1 MIGPVR
7 LIAEREFRTYVATAS
22 FWIAL
27 LVGPIIMAAAAGALA
42 VSFKA
47 PTHAPIHVVAEDP
60 VLARMAVAALEDLAG
75 LEGRAVAIRVGPP
88 AASPETPLTIEVRR
102 TGPVDVLLTQSG
114 APALGPLQW
123 RLLTRTLERDVARG
137 ALATTSPATT
147 PPTTALA
154 PSRTARTSPEAT
166 QTPSSGAPA
175 SLGRF
180 ALVLTLWMT
189 LTGSLGMLLQAVV
202 RERGNRSLESLLAS
216 VRPVQIVLGKV
227 IGVGAVSLLVLGAW
241 MGSAAG
247 LAILAPGVRQA
258 GGAGLAAS
266 LGDPASLL
274 RAALIYLLAFA
285 FYGLLTVAVGVR
297 ARDAAAAQNMVRP
310 LFGLLL
316 AAFFVALVSS
326 IGAGQRLDW
335 LLWVPPF
342 TPFVLLTKAPGAL
355 PLLQEVASCALLLLG
370 AVVAGRAAA
379 KGLSVQPVERRKKTR
394 GRRADDQ
401 GSASA

>member
-47 PTHAPIHVVAEDP
+47 PTPAPIHVVAEDP
-60 VLARMAVAALEDLAG
+60 VLARMAVAALEDVAG

-88 AASPETPLTIEVRR
+88 AASPEPPLTIEVRR
-102 TGPVDVLLTQSG
+102 TGPVDVRLTQSG

-123 RLLTRTLERDVARG
+123 RLVTRTVERDVARG
-137 ALATTSPATT
+137 ALATTT
-147 PPTTALA
+147 LA
-154 PSRTARTSPEAT
+154 PSHSAHASPEAT
-166 QTPSSGAPA
+166 QPPPSGAPA

-247 LAILAPGVRQA
+247 LAILAPGVRQV

-316 AAFFVALVSS
+316 AAFFVALASS
-326 IGAGQRLDW
+326 IGASQRLDW

-379 KGLSVQPVERRKKTR
+379 KGLSVQPVERRRKTH

>member
-47 PTHAPIHVVAEDP
+47 PTPAPIHVVAEDP
-60 VLARMAVAALEDLAG
+60 VLARMAVAALEDVAG
-75 LEGRAVAIRVGPP
+75 LDGRAVAIRVGPP
-88 AASPETPLTIEVRR
+88 AASPEPPLTIEVRR

-123 RLLTRTLERDVARG
+123 RLVTRTVERDVARG
-137 ALATTSPATT
+137 ALATTT
-147 PPTTALA
+147 LA
-154 PSRTARTSPEAT
+154 PSHSAHASPEAT
-166 QTPSSGAPA
+166 QPPSSGAPA

-227 IGVGAVSLLVLGAW
+227 MGVGAVSLLVLGAW

-316 AAFFVALVSS
+316 AAFFVALASS
-326 IGAGQRLDW
+326 IGASQRLDW

>member
-47 PTHAPIHVVAEDP
+47 PAPAPIHVVAEDP
-60 VLARMAVAALEDLAG
+60 VLARMAVAALEDLAA
-75 LEGRAVAIRVGPP
+75 LDGRAVAIRVGPP
-88 AASPETPLTIEVRR
+88 AASPEPPLTIEVRR

-123 RLLTRTLERDVARG
+123 RLLTRTVERDVARG
-137 ALATTSPATT
+137 ALATTPTTT
-147 PPTTALA
+147 PA
-154 PSRTARTSPEAT
+154 PSRTAEASPEAT
-166 QTPSSGAPA
+166 QPPPSGAPA

>member
-27 LVGPIIMAAAAGALA
+27 LVGPIIMAAAAGALT

-47 PTHAPIHVVAEDP
+47 PAPAPIHVVAEDP
-60 VLARMAVAALEDLAG
+60 VLARMAVAALEDVAS

-88 AASPETPLTIEVRR
+88 AASPEPPLTIEVRR

-123 RLLTRTLERDVARG
+123 RLVTRTLERDVARG
-137 ALATTSPATT
+137 ALATTTPAA
-147 PPTTALA
+147 PLA

>member
-1 MIGPVR
+1 MTGPVR

-27 LVGPIIMAAAAGALA
+27 LVGPILMAAAAGALA
-42 VSFKA
+42 VSSRA
-47 PTHAPIHVVAEDP
+47 PAPAPIHVVADDP
-60 VLARMAVAALEDLAG
+60 ALARLAVAALEDVAA

-88 AASPETPLTIEVRR
+88 SASPAPPLTVQVRR
-102 TGPVDVLLTQSG
+102 SGLADVRLSQSG
-114 APALGPLQW
+114 GPALGALSW
-123 RLLTRTLERDVARG
+123 RLVTRTVERDVARG
-137 ALATTSPATT
+137 ALATAAPA
-147 PPTTALA
+147 AFSA
-154 PSRTARTSPEAT
+154 PQPSPEAIQRPT
-166 QTPSSGAPA
+166 APVGAPA
-175 SLGRF
+175 ALGRF

-216 VRPVQIVLGKV
+216 VRPIQIVLGKV
-227 IGVGAVSLLVLGAW
+227 VGVGAVSLLVLGAW
-241 MGSAAG
+241 MGSAAA
-247 LAILAPGVRQA
+247 LAMLAPGVRRA

-266 LGDPASLL
+266 LGDPVSLV

-297 ARDAAAAQNMVRP
+297 ARDAAAAQNLVRP

-316 AAFFVALVSS
+316 AAFFVALVASA
-326 IGAGQRLDW
+326 GAGDRLDW

-355 PLLQEVASCALLLLG
+355 PLMQEVAGCALLLLG
-370 AVVAGRAAA
+370 AILAGRAAA
-379 KGLSVQPVERRKKTR
+379 NGLSVQPVERRRKTT